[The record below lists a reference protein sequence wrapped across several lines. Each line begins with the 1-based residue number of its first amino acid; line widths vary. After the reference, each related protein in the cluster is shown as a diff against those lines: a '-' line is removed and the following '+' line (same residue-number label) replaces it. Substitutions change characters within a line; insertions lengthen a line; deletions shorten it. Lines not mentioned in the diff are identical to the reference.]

1 MKIEFLLIPVFV
13 ILVACNSSKQTNNSE
28 DISQVSQV
36 LKKLEYDALQAEFK
50 MDTAAIASIMD
61 NGFISI
67 DGQKVSNKQ
76 TELTGIYNNINRR
89 LKEGHTVDSFFL
101 DQFRVDLFDNTAIV
115 TFFTVTKGMIKEKP
129 YENKRTRFYDVW
141 VKRKG
146 EWKLVSMQ
154 ATFL

>member
-1 MKIEFLLIPVFV
+1 MKIQFFLTLAIV
-13 ILVACNSSKQTNNSE
+13 ILVACNSSKQTNNADE
-28 DISQVSQV
+28 IAEVSQV

-61 NGFISI
+61 DGFVSI
-67 DGQKVSNKQ
+67 DERKVSNKQ
-76 TELTGIYNNINRR
+76 SELIGIYNNIDRR
-89 LKEGHTVDSFFL
+89 LKEGHTVDSLYL

-141 VKRKG
+141 VTRKG
-146 EWKLVSMQ
+146 DWKLVSMQ

>member
-1 MKIEFLLIPVFV
+1 MKMQFFLILTIV
-13 ILVACNSSKQTNNSE
+13 ILVACDSSKQTNNVE
-28 DISQVSQV
+28 ETSQVSQV
-36 LKKLEYDALQAEFK
+36 LKRLEYDALQAEFK
-50 MDTAAIASIMD
+50 MDTATIAAMMD
-61 NGFISI
+61 DGFISI

-76 TELTGIYNNINRR
+76 SELIGIYNNIDRR

-115 TFFTVTKGMIKEKP
+115 TFFTVTKGMVQEKP

-146 EWKLVSMQ
+146 QWKLVSMQ